1 VDHVDDE
8 SSAPVLRLE
17 GVEKTFPNGTQALRG
32 VSFVVRAGSVHGL
45 IGANGAGKSTLIKI
59 VAGAESA
66 TGGSVLWKGHP
77 TAWRSPGHAR
87 SAGLATLYQHIPLVP
102 TLSVLENVFLDR
114 GGWRRTPNDQRR
126 QLAALCER
134 VQYEVDP
141 DVLVER
147 LPIGS
152 RQMVAL
158 FQALAA
164 GAEMIVMDEPT
175 ASLAETERQVVFDVV
190 RRLSA
195 AGTTFLYVSHF
206 LDEITELTDAV
217 TVIRD
222 GRVVL
227 DTATAEVD
235 EQTLAAAVAGRQLF
249 ALENAP
255 PPTSSV
261 QAPVV
266 LAVRDLTTQTGLRDI
281 TLEAREGEVVGIA
294 GLLGSGRTELLRAVF
309 GADPRTG
316 TVTVAGRSVGAPADA
331 VRAGIALVPEDR
343 VQQGLFPQLPLW
355 KNISV
360 TDLDAFARA
369 GVPVESREQQRA
381 ADGVRDLGIVT
392 PGVDALPGELS
403 GGNAQKVVFAKWV
416 YTGARLW
423 LLDEPTAGVDVGA
436 KADIL
441 RLVRDF
447 ARSGQAVLVVSSE
460 FEELLAV
467 STRILVL
474 REGRIVAERRP
485 TDTSEEELIMLANGI
500 GAVAPLGAGT
510 PLDVGQDRG

>member
-1 VDHVDDE
+1 METNDQ
-8 SSAPVLRLE
+8 VLRLE
-17 GVEKTFPNGTQALRG
+17 DVEKTFPNGTQALKG
-32 VSFVVRAGSVHGL
+32 VSFAVRRGSVHGL

-59 VAGAESA
+59 VAGVESA
-66 TGGSVLWKGHP
+66 TRGTVLFQGRP
-77 TAWRSPGHAR
+77 AAWRSPGHAR

-102 TLSVLENVFLDR
+102 TLTVLENVFLDR
-114 GGWRRTPNDQRR
+114 GGWRRSPLEQRR

-134 VQYEVDP
+134 VQYDVDP

-164 GAEMIVMDEPT
+164 GAQMIVMDEPT

-195 AGTTFLYVSHF
+195 AGTSFLYVSHF

-227 DTATAEVD
+227 DTATAEID
-235 EQTLAAAVAGRQLF
+235 EQALAAAIAGRRLF

-255 PPTSSV
+255 PPPDAGE
-261 QAPVV
+261 APVV
-266 LAVRDLTTQTGLRDI
+266 LAVRDLTTRTGIRGFS
-281 TLEAREGEVVGIA
+281 LEAREGEVIGIA
-294 GLLGSGRTELLRAVF
+294 GLLGSGRTELLRALV
-309 GADPRTG
+309 GADPRSG
-316 TVTVAGRSVGAPADA
+316 TVTVAGRQVRADPRDAVGAG
-331 VRAGIALVPEDR
+331 VALVPEDR
-343 VQQGLFPQLPLW
+343 VRQGLFPQLPLW
-355 KNISV
+355 KNVSL
-360 TDLDAFARA
+360 TELAAFARA
-369 GVPVESREQQRA
+369 GVPTEQRERA
-381 ADGVRDLGIVT
+381 RAEDAVRDLGIVT
-392 PGVDALPGELS
+392 PGVEALPGELS
-403 GGNAQKVVFAKWV
+403 GGNAQKVVFAKWL
-416 YTGARLW
+416 YTKARVW

-441 RLVRDF
+441 RLVREF
-447 ARSGQAVLVVSSE
+447 AARGQAVLIVSSE

-467 STRILVL
+467 ATRIVVL
-474 REGRIVAERRP
+474 REGRLVAERRP

-500 GAVAPLGAGT
+500 GAAASPG
-510 PLDVGQDRG
+510 VGQGRE

>member
-1 VDHVDDE
+1 MDDE

-32 VSFVVRAGSVHGL
+32 VSFVVAGGSVHGL

-66 TGGSVLWKGHP
+66 TGGTVIWKGNP

-114 GGWRRTPNDQRR
+114 GGWRRTPHEQRR

-255 PPTSSV
+255 PPVGTV

-266 LAVRDLTTQTGLRDI
+266 LAVRDLTTPSGLRGVCI
-281 TLEAREGEVVGIA
+281 EAREGEVVGIA

-309 GADPRTG
+309 GADPRAG
-316 TVTVAGRSVGAPADA
+316 TVTVAGRAVGADPADA
-331 VRAGIALVPEDR
+331 VRAGIAFVPEDR
-343 VQQGLFPQLPLW
+343 VRQGLFPQLPLW
-355 KNISV
+355 KNVSV

-369 GVPVESREQQRA
+369 GVPSERREQERA
-381 ADGVRDLGIVT
+381 TDGVRDLGIVT

-447 ARSGQAVLVVSSE
+447 ARTGQAVVLVSSE

-474 REGRIVAERRP
+474 REGRVVAERRP

>member
-1 VDHVDDE
+1 MDD
-8 SSAPVLRLE
+8 PNGDTVLLLE

-32 VSFVVRAGSVHGL
+32 VSFAVRRGSVHGL

-59 VAGAESA
+59 VAGVESA
-66 TGGSVLWKGHP
+66 TGGRVLFKGRP

-102 TLSVLENVFLDR
+102 TLTVLENVFLDR
-114 GGWRRTPNDQRR
+114 GGWRRTPQEQRR
-126 QLAALCER
+126 ELATLCER

-141 DVLVER
+141 DVLVEH

-206 LDEITELTDAV
+206 LDEITALTDAV

-227 DTATAEVD
+227 DTTTTAID
-235 EQTLAAAVAGRQLF
+235 EQALAAAIAGRQLL
-249 ALENAP
+249 AVENAP
-255 PPTSSV
+255 PPPDAGD
-261 QAPVV
+261 APVV
-266 LAVRDLTTQTGLRDI
+266 LAVRDLTTPTGIRD
-281 TLEAREGEVVGIA
+281 LSMEAREGEVVGIA
-294 GLLGSGRTELLRAVF
+294 GLLGSGRTELLRALV
-309 GADPRTG
+309 GADPRSG
-316 TVTVAGRSVGAPADA
+316 TVTVAGREVRADPRDA
-331 VRAGIALVPEDR
+331 VSAGVALVPEDR
-343 VQQGLFPQLPLW
+343 ARQGLFPQLPLW
-355 KNISV
+355 KNV
-360 TDLDAFARA
+360 TVTELGAFTRS
-369 GVPVESREQQRA
+369 GVPAEQRERERA
-381 ADGVRDLGIVT
+381 AEAVRDLGIVT
-392 PGVDALPGELS
+392 AGVEALPGELS
-403 GGNAQKVVFAKWV
+403 GGNAQKVVFAKWL
-416 YTGARLW
+416 YTKARLW

-441 RLVRDF
+441 RLVREF
-447 ARSGQAVLVVSSE
+447 AARGQAVLIVSSE

-467 STRILVL
+467 CTRILVL
-474 REGRIVAERRP
+474 REGRLVAERRP

-500 GAVAPLGAGT
+500 GAAPLGAG
-510 PLDVGQDRG
+510 QDRR